1 MRLEDER
8 LLRGEGVYT
17 ADVAQ
22 AGALHA
28 VFVRSPHANAR
39 IAAIDVRAALAMPGV
54 VAVLTGE
61 DLRDLGSIQ
70 PLVARKRADGSPMY
84 APPRP
89 PLARGHV
96 RFVGDPYALVL
107 GETAAAAQDGADAVI
122 ADFHPLPAV
131 ADVEAALEDGA
142 PRVWDAIPDNACFV
156 WEAGDRDAA
165 AHAIAAAAHVTRA
178 TIRVSRASAN
188 PMEPRGALASYDGA
202 SGVYTL
208 VAGVQSPWQARFLL
222 AVQALGVSE
231 DRLRVIAPDVG
242 GSFGM
247 KGQTYPEYAALLA
260 AAARTGR
267 PVRWIA
273 GRAES
278 LASDDHGRDCVMRG
292 ELALDG
298 DGRFLAL
305 RLECASAL
313 GAYLS
318 TRGTLT
324 AVDNIPGITG
334 VYRIPAGHARVTG
347 VHTNTSSISP
357 YRGAGRPEA
366 SLLIERLVDLAA
378 RETNRDPAALRRLN
392 TLRTDELPWRT
403 PFGFEYDSGD
413 FTGCLE
419 RALERCDHEGFERR
433 RRDSAARGLLRGFG
447 LANVIARAMSGQFES
462 ASVSLAADGAV
473 EIATGGVSHGQGHAT
488 VFRHMAA
495 QRLGAPVCEVRYAS
509 GDTALFAAAVGTFGS
524 RTAGLA
530 GAALTIA
537 LDAFIEKALAA
548 AALQMNTSAEALAF
562 RNGAVVAPDGARM
575 SLSALAARVGEPL
588 VAQARYTPQ
597 AATFPNGCHACEVE
611 IDPETGVTSVDRYV
625 VVEDV
630 GVVLDHHVVRG
641 QLIGGV
647 AQGLGQ
653 ALMEQVH
660 YDPSGQL
667 VSATF
672 MDYAMPRAS
681 DMPQIDTASHPQPT
695 KVNPLGVKGGGE
707 GGTVGALPA
716 VQNAIANAL
725 AHLDIRELP
734 MPATPE
740 RIWRLIRDGSQRS
753 GSA

>member
-28 VFVRSPHANAR
+28 VFVRSPHAHAR
-39 IAAIDVRAALAMPGV
+39 IAAIDTSAARASAGV

-61 DLRDLGSIQ
+61 DLRDIGSIR
-70 PLVARKRADGSPMY
+70 PLVARKRADGSPMFT
-84 APPRP
+84 PPRP
-89 PLARGHV
+89 PLARGRV
-96 RFVGDPYALVL
+96 RFVGDPFALVL
-107 GETAAAAQDGADAVI
+107 AENAAAAQDGADAVA
-122 ADFHPLPAV
+122 ADLQPLPAV
-131 ADVEAALEDGA
+131 VDVEAALVGGA
-142 PRVWDAIPDNACFV
+142 PRVWDEIPDNACFV
-156 WEAGDRDAA
+156 WEAGDADAA
-165 AHAIAAAAHVTRA
+165 ARAIASAAHVTRA

-188 PMEPRGALASYDGA
+188 PLEPRGALASFDAG

-208 VAGVQSPWQARFLL
+208 VAGVQSPWQARSLL
-222 AVQALGVSE
+222 AAQALGVSE
-231 DRLRVIAPDVG
+231 DRLRVVAPDVG

-260 AAARTGR
+260 ASARTGR

-273 GRAES
+273 ARSES
-278 LASDDHGRDCVMRG
+278 LASDDHGRDCLMRG
-292 ELALDG
+292 ELALDA

-324 AVDNIPGITG
+324 AVDNIPGVTG

-347 VHTNTSSISP
+347 VHANTSSISP

-366 SLLIERLVDLAA
+366 ALLIERLVDLAA
-378 RETNRDPAALRRLN
+378 RETGRDPAALRRLN
-392 TLRTDELPWRT
+392 TLRADELPWRT

-413 FTGCLE
+413 FPGCLE
-419 RALERCDHEGFERR
+419 RALERADHAGFEARR
-433 RRDSAARGLLRGFG
+433 RESAARGRLRGFG

-462 ASVSLAADGAV
+462 ASVRLSPDGSI
-473 EIATGGVSHGQGHAT
+473 EIATGGVSHGQGHAS
-488 VFRHMAA
+488 VFRRMAA
-495 QRLGAPVCEVRYAS
+495 QRLGAPVTDIRYAS
-509 GDTALFAAAVGTFGS
+509 GDTALFDAAVGTFGS

-530 GAALTIA
+530 GAALASA
-537 LDAFIEKALAA
+537 LDAFVEKALAA
-548 AALQMNTSAEALAF
+548 AALQMNTSADALSF
-562 RNGAVVAPDGARM
+562 GKGAIVAPGGASL
-575 SLSALAARVGEPL
+575 SLSALAARAGEPL
-588 VAQARYTPQ
+588 AAQARYAPQ

-611 IDPETGVTSVDRYV
+611 IDPETGVARVERYA

-630 GVVLDHHVVRG
+630 GVVLDHDIVRG

-667 VSATF
+667 MSASF
-672 MDYAMPRAS
+672 MDYAMPHAS
-681 DMPQIDTASHPQPT
+681 DVPGVETASHPQPT
-695 KVNPLGVKGGGE
+695 KANPLGVKGGGE

-716 VQNAIANAL
+716 IQNAIADAL
-725 AHLDIRELP
+725 AHIGVRELP

-740 RIWRLIRDGSQRS
+740 RIWRLIRDADKRS